1 MRLLYFIIFLIIF
14 SCSSKQKVPQDVIP
28 IPKMA
33 QVLYKVME
41 ADALVLREVPVDTS
55 LVRYDSS
62 IKLYLQILQP
72 FKVSF
77 DDFKKSI
84 HFYQTRPDLLKILF
98 DSLQHIGEAPVM
110 PQ

>member
-1 MRLLYFIIFLIIF
+1 
-14 SCSSKQKVPQDVIP
+14 
-28 IPKMA
+28 
-33 QVLYKVME
+33 ME

-72 FKVSF
+72 FKVSS